1 MSEADTYVQDL
12 ARLREIE
19 TTLRKELN
27 HHQAEEARALE
38 DALRQLMLGN
48 EAAAQRARDSHS
60 DAAQQARQKAIEAG
74 RMATEV
80 AQQIARNEKLQE
92 NTLSRLRSAER
103 AGHLASVPETERL
116 RRDEARHVRQLERL
130 THIAELRYKPL
141 RSPAAEKLRVL
152 YLTTDP
158 YLDLMTELEVRQVQQ
173 ALQGAKYRDRVEVQL
188 RPAATFPDLIA
199 ALNSVRP
206 HIVHFSGH
214 TGEVFRLD
222 DGDVMPGANGVDF
235 TSLVRALVASDRPP
249 ELLVLNACGPI
260 KRAMPVLPAVPVV
273 IGLSDSILDTAAIV
287 FSQQFYAAIASG
299 QSVGAA
305 FRHGRSK
312 VEAVLLEDDASE
324 PPECITRDDVDFD
337 ALVLV
342 RPSPVDRP

>member
-1 MSEADTYVQDL
+1 MSAADTYVQDL

-27 HHQAEEARALE
+27 QHQADEARALE
-38 DALRQLMLGN
+38 DALRQLMLAN
-48 EAAAQRARDSHS
+48 KSESQALRDSYGG
-60 DAAQQARQKAIEAG
+60 AAQQARQKAIEAG
-74 RMATEV
+74 RKATEV

-103 AGHLASVPETERL
+103 AGHLASLPETERL
-116 RRDEARHVRQLERL
+116 RREEAQHVRQLDRL
-130 THIAELRYKPL
+130 ARIADVRYKPL
-141 RSPAAEKLRVL
+141 RAPAAEKLRVL
-152 YLTTDP
+152 YLTSHP
-158 YLDLMTELEVRQVQQ
+158 FLDLTTELEVRQVQQ

-214 TGEVFRLD
+214 TSEVFRLD
-222 DGDVMPGANGVDF
+222 DGDIMPGGNSFDF
-235 TSLVRALVASDRPP
+235 TSLVRALVATDRPP
-249 ELLVLNACGPI
+249 ELLVLNACGPL
-260 KRAMPVLPAVPVV
+260 KRAAPVLPAVPVV
-273 IGLSDSILDTAAIV
+273 MGLADSMLDTAAIV

-305 FRHGRSK
+305 FRHGKAK

-324 PPECITRDDVDFD
+324 LPDCLVREDVDLD
-337 ALVLV
+337 TLVLV
-342 RPSPVDRP
+342 RS

>member
-1 MSEADTYVQDL
+1 MSQADTYVQDL

-27 HHQAEEARALE
+27 QHQADEARALE
-38 DALRQLMLGN
+38 DALRQFLLAN
-48 EAAAQRARDSHS
+48 KAASQPTRESHGS
-60 DAAQQARQKAIEAG
+60 AAQQARHKAVEAG
-74 RMATEV
+74 RKATEV
-80 AQQIARNEKLQE
+80 TQQIARNEKLQE

-103 AGHLASVPETERL
+103 AGHLASNPQLERL
-116 RRDEARHVRQLERL
+116 RREEANHARLLERL
-130 THIAELRYKPL
+130 ADIADVRYEPL
-141 RSPAAEKLRVL
+141 RSPVPEKLRVL
-152 YLTTDP
+152 YLTTHP

-173 ALQGAKYRDRVEVQL
+173 ALQGSKYRERVEVQL

-199 ALNSVRP
+199 GLNSVRP

-214 TGEVFRLD
+214 TSEVFRLD
-222 DGDVMPGANGVDF
+222 DGEVMPGASSIDF
-235 TSLVRALVASDRPP
+235 TSLVRALVATHRPP
-249 ELLVLNACGPI
+249 ELLVLNACGPLD
-260 KRAMPVLPAVPVV
+260 RAAPVLPAVPVV
-273 IGLSDSILDTAAIV
+273 IGLSHAILDTAAIV

-305 FRHGRSK
+305 FRHGKAK

-324 PPECITRDDVDFD
+324 LPEFVVREDVDPD

-342 RPSPVDRP
+342 QS

>member
-1 MSEADTYVQDL
+1 MSQTDTYVQDL

-27 HHQAEEARALE
+27 QHQADEAHALE
-38 DALRQLMLGN
+38 DALRQLMLAN
-48 EAAAQRARDSHS
+48 KAAAHAIRESHEG
-60 DAAQQARQKAIEAG
+60 AAQQARHNAIEAG
-74 RMATEV
+74 RRATDI

-103 AGHLASVPETERL
+103 AGHLASNPVTERL
-116 RRDEARHVRQLERL
+116 RREEAQHARQLERL
-130 THIAELRYKPL
+130 ARIADVRYEPL

-152 YLTTDP
+152 YVTTHP

-173 ALQGAKYRDRVEVQL
+173 ALQGAKYRERVEVQL
-188 RPAATFPDLIA
+188 RPASTFPDLIA
-199 ALNSVRP
+199 SLNSVRP

-214 TGEVFRLD
+214 TGEIFRLD
-222 DGDVMPGANGVDF
+222 DGEVLSGGNGVDF
-235 TSLVRALVASDRPP
+235 TSLVRALVATDRPP
-249 ELLVLNACGPI
+249 ELLVLNACGPLQ
-260 KRAMPVLPAVPVV
+260 RATPVLPAVPVV
-273 IGLSDSILDTAAIV
+273 VGLSDSILDTAAIV

-305 FRHGRSK
+305 FRHGKAK

-324 PPECITRDDVDFD
+324 LPDCVVREDVDLD
-337 ALVLV
+337 SLVLV
-342 RPSPVDRP
+342 RI

>member
-1 MSEADTYVQDL
+1 MSQTDTYVRDL

-27 HHQAEEARALE
+27 QHQADEARALE
-38 DALRQLMLGN
+38 DALRQLMLAN
-48 EAAAQRARDSHS
+48 QAALQPARENHRC
-60 DAAQQARQKAIEAG
+60 AAQQARRKAIEAG
-74 RMATEV
+74 RKATEV

-103 AGHLASVPETERL
+103 AGQFASNPILERL
-116 RRDEARHVRQLERL
+116 RREEAQHARPLQRL
-130 THIAELRYKPL
+130 ARVVDIRYEPL
-141 RSPAAEKLRVL
+141 RSPASEKLRVL
-152 YLTTDP
+152 YLTTHP
-158 YLDLMTELEVRQVQQ
+158 FLDLMTELEVRQVQQ
-173 ALQGAKYRDRVEVQL
+173 ALQGAKYRERVDVQL

-199 ALNSVRP
+199 GLNSVRP
-206 HIVHFSGH
+206 HIVHFSGQ

-222 DGDVMPGANGVDF
+222 DGEVMPGGDVDL
-235 TSLVRALVASDRPP
+235 TALVRALIATDRPP
-249 ELLVLNACGPI
+249 ELLVLNACGPLN
-260 KRAMPVLPAVPVV
+260 RAAHVLPAVPVV

-305 FRHGRSK
+305 FRHGKAK

-324 PPECITRDDVDFD
+324 LPDCVVREDVDLD

-342 RPSPVDRP
+342 QT

>member
-1 MSEADTYVQDL
+1 MSQADTYVQDL

-19 TTLRKELN
+19 TTLRQELN
-27 HHQAEEARALE
+27 QHQADEAHALE
-38 DALRQLMLGN
+38 DALRQLLLANTAPSPPTRESYG
-48 EAAAQRARDSHS
+48 S
-60 DAAQQARQKAIEAG
+60 AAQQARHKAIAAG
-74 RMATEV
+74 RKATEV

-103 AGHLASVPETERL
+103 AGQLASKPEMERL
-116 RRDEARHVRQLERL
+116 RRDESHARLLERL
-130 THIAELRYKPL
+130 AGISDVRYEPL

-152 YLTTDP
+152 YLTTNP
-158 YLDLMTELEVRQVQQ
+158 YLDLMTEMEVRQVQQ
-173 ALQGAKYRDRVEVQL
+173 ALQGSKYRERIEVQL
-188 RPAATFPDLIA
+188 RPVATFPDLIA
-199 ALNSVRP
+199 GLNSVRP

-222 DGDVMPGANGVDF
+222 DGEAMPDGHTIDF
-235 TSLVRALVASDRPP
+235 TSLVRALIATHRPP
-249 ELLVLNACGPI
+249 ELLVLNACGPLD
-260 KRAMPVLPAVPVV
+260 RAAPVLPAVPVV

-305 FRHGRSK
+305 FRHGKAK

-324 PPECITRDDVDFD
+324 LPDFVARDDVDPD

-342 RPSPVDRP
+342 QS

>member
-1 MSEADTYVQDL
+1 MSAADTYVQDL

-38 DALRQLMLGN
+38 DALRQLMLANKAPSPSGREN
-48 EAAAQRARDSHS
+48 HS
-60 DAAQQARQKAIEAG
+60 SAAQQARQKAIDAG

-103 AGHLASVPETERL
+103 AGHLATFPETERL
-116 RRDEARHVRQLERL
+116 RREEAQHVRRLERL
-130 THIAELRYKPL
+130 TRIADVRYQPV

-152 YLTTDP
+152 YLTHHP

-173 ALQGAKYRDRVEVQL
+173 ALQGAKYRERVEVQL
-188 RPAATFPDLIA
+188 RPAATFPDVIA

-214 TGEVFRLD
+214 TGEIFRLD
-222 DGDVMPGANGVDF
+222 DGEVMPGGNGVDF
-235 TSLVRALVASDRPP
+235 TSLVRALVATERPP

-305 FRHGRSK
+305 FRHGRAK

-324 PPECITRDDVDFD
+324 PPEFIARDDLDPD

-342 RPSPVDRP
+342 RT